1 MHRRLIS
8 LTRDSRL
15 ALTITILTGFLAGFL
30 TIGQAW
36 YLSLTIDGVFL
47 ASRSLI
53 QVIPWLRLLLFI
65 IGGRAFLAWIN
76 EVSAN
81 AIAVRIKSDLRERLF
96 THLLDLGPAFSRGER
111 TGELTATVVEGVE
124 ALDSYF
130 SQYLPQLAV
139 STLVPLSILV
149 FVFPLDPLS
158 GLVLLLTAPLI
169 PLFMYLIGKG
179 AEIVTQ
185 RQYETLGRLSAHFLD
200 SLQGLTTL
208 KLFGQSKAHTR
219 SIAQVSQQFRDT
231 TMSVLRVT
239 FLSALALELIAT
251 LGTAIVAVE
260 IGLRLLYGRMDFQEA
275 LFLLVLAPE
284 FYLPL
289 RMLGLRFHAG
299 MAGTSAARR
308 IFEILDTPTSH
319 RASINDA
326 HVSVSQPPR
335 PEGSFARI
343 EFSGVSFTY
352 PNQAV
357 SALRNVNLQIRSG
370 QHLALVGKSGAGK
383 STLANL
389 LLRFIQPQEGLISID
404 GEPLEQFPLEDWR
417 RLIAWVPQRPY
428 LFHDTIAANLRLGQA
443 EAGMQELIDAAQMAN
458 LHDFILSLPQG
469 YQTVIGEGGGRL
481 SGGQAQ
487 RLALARA
494 FLKNAPLLILDE
506 PTSSLDPGNEV
517 LLEASTRR
525 LRQGRTVITI
535 AHRLNTVYQADQII
549 VIDNSRIIE
558 QGTHGSL
565 LAQKGAYAKMVSALK
580 GKSLELPT
588 QMPAKHTEPSALDL
602 QSPTQSMSFARSAP
616 HSMPRLFSFL
626 KGSWDMVLLSIL
638 LGTLTI
644 GSNIALMGTS
654 AWLISAAALHPS
666 IADLEIAIVG
676 VRFFGISRG
685 VFRYLERL
693 TTHDVTFR
701 LLARLR
707 IWFYEKLEPL
717 APARLLEYRSGDLLS
732 RVTSDI
738 ETLENFYIR
747 VVAPPLVAVMVALGT
762 AWLLGSFAP
771 QLALVLLGFLLG
783 IGLFLPILIQWLS
796 RTPAS
801 DLVNDRAEMQVQLVD
816 GVQGLADLLI
826 FGGGTSQLREIVR
839 TGRSY
844 AKSQKQLSLIAG
856 FNAALTVLLPNL
868 GMLAVIVLAIP
879 LVITGRIQGLVL
891 ATLALVTLASFEAVN
906 PLPLAAQMWMSTR
919 EAARRL
925 FDVVDAQPAVSDPP
939 LPLTT
944 PRSGALSVRD
954 LSFTYKESDPPALD
968 GLSFDL
974 PSGKHLAIV
983 GPSGAGKSTLIN
995 LLLRFWE
1002 YRQGEILL
1010 DGEPL
1015 NAYAQSDVRLMIGI
1029 VSQNSYFF
1037 NTTIGQNLKLAQP
1050 KASIKQLEHAT
1061 RQAQI
1066 YEFIQRLPQGFETLI
1081 GEQGLRLSGGERQ
1094 RLAIAR
1100 TLLKGSPI
1108 LILDEPTANLDP
1120 ITEKR
1125 VLDTLFDLMQG
1136 RTALLVTH
1144 RLVGLESMDEILVL
1158 DHGQVVERGVHA
1170 QLLEQGGLYRHMWE
1184 LQNRILEQ

>member
-8 LTRDSRL
+8 LTRNSRL
-15 ALTITILTGFLAGFL
+15 ALTLTILTGFLAGIL

-36 YLSLTIDGVFL
+36 YLSLVIDGVFL
-47 ASRSLI
+47 GSRSLI
-53 QVIPWLRLLLFI
+53 QVLPWLRLLLFI
-65 IGGRAFLAWIN
+65 LSGRAFLAWIN

-81 AIAVRIKSDLRERLF
+81 AIAVRIKTDLRERLF
-96 THLLDLGPAFSRGER
+96 THLLNLGPSFSRGER

-130 SQYLPQLAV
+130 SQYLPQLVV

-251 LGTAIVAVE
+251 LSTAIVAVE

-308 IFEILDTPTSH
+308 IFEILDTPTSN
-319 RASINDA
+319 RASI
-326 HVSVSQPPR
+326 SQALKPK
-335 PEGSFARI
+335 STFARI
-343 EFSGVSFTY
+343 EFSGVAFTY
-352 PNQAV
+352 PNETAP
-357 SALRNVNLQIRSG
+357 ALQNINLQIRSG
-370 QHLALVGKSGAGK
+370 QHLALVGRSGAGK

-389 LLRFIQPQEGLISID
+389 LLRFIQPQEGQISID

-428 LFHDTIAANLRLGQA
+428 LFHDTIAANLRLGQPDA
-443 EAGMQELIDAAQMAN
+443 DMQELIEAAQMAN

-469 YQTVIGEGGGRL
+469 YLTVIGEGGGRL

-494 FLKNAPLLILDE
+494 FLKNTPLLILDE
-506 PTSSLDPGNEV
+506 PTSSLDPENEA
-517 LLEASTRR
+517 LLEAATRR

-549 VIDNSRIIE
+549 VLDNSRITE
-558 QGTHGSL
+558 QGMHANL
-565 LAQKGAYAKMVSALK
+565 LAQKGAYAKMVNALK
-580 GKSLELPT
+580 VKSVELPFQT
-588 QMPAKHTEPSALDL
+588 PAKHNALPALDL
-602 QSPTQSMSFARSAP
+602 QLSAQP
-616 HSMPRLFSFL
+616 VPFVRHAPRIMPRLLSFL
-626 KGSWDMVLLSIL
+626 KGSWGMVLLSVL

-693 TTHDVTFR
+693 TSHDVTFR

-732 RVTSDI
+732 RVTSDV
-738 ETLENFYIR
+738 EMLENFYVR
-747 VVAPPLVAVMVALGT
+747 VVAPPLVAVAVALGT
-762 AWLLGSFAP
+762 VWLLGSFAS
-771 QLALVLLGFLLG
+771 QLALVLLSFLLG
-783 IGLFLPILIQWLS
+783 MGLFLPILIQWLS
-796 RTPAS
+796 RTSAS
-801 DLVNDRAEMQVQLVD
+801 DLVNDRAQMQVQLVD
-816 GVQGLADLLI
+816 GVQGMADLLI
-826 FGGGTSQLREIVR
+826 FGGGTSQLREIVN
-839 TGRSY
+839 TGKNY
-844 AKSQKQLSLIAG
+844 AKSEKRLSLIGG
-856 FNAALTVLLPNL
+856 FNAALIVLLPNL

-879 LVITGRIQGLVL
+879 LVIAGRIQGVVL
-891 ATLALVTLASFEAVN
+891 ATLALVTLTSFEAVN

-925 FDVVDAQPAVSDPP
+925 FDVVDARPAVSDPP

-954 LSFTYKESDPPALD
+954 LSFTYRESGPPALD

-974 PSGKHLAIV
+974 PSGKRLAIV

-1015 NAYAQSDVRLMIGI
+1015 DAYAQSDVRLMIGT

-1037 NTTIGQNLKLAQP
+1037 NATIGQNLKLAQP
-1050 KASIKQLEHAT
+1050 KASIKQLERAT

-1066 YEFIQRLPQGFETLI
+1066 YEFIRHLPQGFETII

-1100 TLLKGSPI
+1100 ALLKDSPI

-1120 ITEKR
+1120 VTEKR
-1125 VLDTLFDLMQG
+1125 VLDTLFDLMHG

-1170 QLLEQGGLYRHMWE
+1170 QLLKQGGLYRRMWE